1 MVGSSARDLYSLNIQ
16 APSYKLY
23 PPIALYLEYLTES
36 ISVLH
41 SITTVTAAEIA
52 LKKRLFSPRSHAI
65 IMCWHFP
72 KGGDWI
78 PWAIFSW
85 AIVSLISA
93 ALAGCCSAKSWE
105 SKDRTT
111 QHVQGHQGAA
121 LVNQTLCSVTESWQE
136 PRDLSSIGRLQHAA
150 EESLKLCQCPHCPL
164 GLQSQTTHY
173 FPKRAAVNFLQA
185 EPQNTLLTLEE
196 IYKYQRCKGVFSLF
210 KKHGL
215 FRCKCF
221 PAASK

>member
-52 LKKRLFSPRSHAI
+52 LKKRLFFPKSHTI

-150 EESLKLCQCPHCPL
+150 EESLKLCQCPTVLLDYNPRHSLLPQDGCCKLLASRATEHTAYPRRN
-164 GLQSQTTHY
+164 LQISEVQGSI
-173 FPKRAAVNFLQA
+173 FPFQEAQF
-185 EPQNTLLTLEE
+185 
-196 IYKYQRCKGVFSLF
+196 I
-210 KKHGL
+210 
-215 FRCKCF
+215 
-221 PAASK
+221 

>member
-150 EESLKLCQCPHCPL
+150 EESLKLCQCPTVLLDYNPRHSLLPQDGCCKLLASRATEHTAYPRRN
-164 GLQSQTTHY
+164 LQISEVQGSI
-173 FPKRAAVNFLQA
+173 FPFQEARF
-185 EPQNTLLTLEE
+185 
-196 IYKYQRCKGVFSLF
+196 I
-210 KKHGL
+210 
-215 FRCKCF
+215 
-221 PAASK
+221 

>member
-1 MVGSSARDLYSLNIQ
+1 MVGSSTRDLYSLNIQ

-23 PPIALYLEYLTES
+23 PPIALYLEYPTES

-41 SITTVTAAEIA
+41 SNTTVTAAEIA

-72 KGGDWI
+72 KRGDWI

-121 LVNQTLCSVTESWQE
+121 LMNQTLCSVTESWQE
-136 PRDLSSIGRLQHAA
+136 PRESFQHRQTSACSRREPQTVPVSPLSSWITIPDHSLLPQEGCCKLLASRATEHTAYPRRNLQIS
-150 EESLKLCQCPHCPL
+150 EVQ
-164 GLQSQTTHY
+164 GNI
-173 FPKRAAVNFLQA
+173 FPFQEAWF
-185 EPQNTLLTLEE
+185 
-196 IYKYQRCKGVFSLF
+196 I
-210 KKHGL
+210 
-215 FRCKCF
+215 
-221 PAASK
+221 

>member
-52 LKKRLFSPRSHAI
+52 LKKRLFFPKSHTI

-150 EESLKLCQCPHCPL
+150 EESLKLCQCPTVLLDYNPRHSLLPQDGCCKLLASRATEHTAYPRRN
-164 GLQSQTTHY
+164 LQISEVQGSI
-173 FPKRAAVNFLQA
+173 FPFQEAWF
-185 EPQNTLLTLEE
+185 
-196 IYKYQRCKGVFSLF
+196 I
-210 KKHGL
+210 
-215 FRCKCF
+215 
-221 PAASK
+221 

>member
-136 PRDLSSIGRLQHAA
+136 PRESFQHRQTSACSRREPQTVPVSPLSSWITIPDHSLLPQEGCCKLLASRATEHTAYPRRNLQIS
-150 EESLKLCQCPHCPL
+150 EVQGSI
-164 GLQSQTTHY
+164 
-173 FPKRAAVNFLQA
+173 FPFQEAWF
-185 EPQNTLLTLEE
+185 
-196 IYKYQRCKGVFSLF
+196 I
-210 KKHGL
+210 
-215 FRCKCF
+215 
-221 PAASK
+221 

>member
-52 LKKRLFSPRSHAI
+52 LKKRLFFPKSHTI

-150 EESLKLCQCPHCPL
+150 EESLKLCQCPTVLLDYNPRHSLLPQDGCCKLLASRATEHTAYPRRN
-164 GLQSQTTHY
+164 LQISEVQGSI
-173 FPKRAAVNFLQA
+173 FPFQEARF
-185 EPQNTLLTLEE
+185 
-196 IYKYQRCKGVFSLF
+196 I
-210 KKHGL
+210 
-215 FRCKCF
+215 
-221 PAASK
+221 

>member
-52 LKKRLFSPRSHAI
+52 LKKRLFFPKSHTI

-150 EESLKLCQCPHCPL
+150 EESLKLCQCPTVLLDYNPRHSLLPQDGCCKLLASRATKHTAYPRRN
-164 GLQSQTTHY
+164 LQISEVQGSI
-173 FPKRAAVNFLQA
+173 FPFQEAWF
-185 EPQNTLLTLEE
+185 
-196 IYKYQRCKGVFSLF
+196 I
-210 KKHGL
+210 
-215 FRCKCF
+215 
-221 PAASK
+221 